1 MRSLRIAAAHVSLV
15 SLAAGAAAGPVEVR
29 LEVLSSGAVLVP
41 VTVDGRGP
49 FTFLL
54 DTGSS
59 HTAVGSELA
68 ESLALPVVAKTRVRT
83 PAGDEMALVV
93 RVQRMDLGG
102 ASVDGLTPS
111 VVSIARLREREP
123 GVEGVLG
130 QDFLSLFDY
139 TVDYRRKRL
148 RWTAEAAEEPA
159 RVPLVQAGDRR
170 LVQVTGG
177 GRPGPALMVPDS
189 GSEGLV
195 IFERNGRTA
204 MRVDETSQLVGVSG
218 LASEQCARGGVLR
231 ELRLGG
237 VTLRNQP
244 AVVLER
250 DGSSAVE
257 GDGLLPLHQFS
268 SVSFNNRE
276 GYLVVRK

>member
-1 MRSLRIAAAHVSLV
+1 MRSLRFAAQLSLV
-15 SLAAGAAAGPVEVR
+15 SLAATAAADPGEVAVKVR
-29 LEVLSSGAVLVP
+29 SSGAILVP
-41 VTVDGRGP
+41 VAIDGRGP

-68 ESLALPVVAKTRVRT
+68 NRLALPVVAKVRVLT
-83 PAGDEMALVV
+83 PAGPEMGLVV
-93 RVQRMDLGG
+93 RLQRMDVGT
-102 ASVDGLTPS
+102 ASASGLTPS

-123 GVEGVLG
+123 GVEGVIG

-148 RWTAEAAEEPA
+148 RWTAEPAEEPA

-170 LVQVTGG
+170 LVQVAGQ
-177 GRPGPALMVPDS
+177 GRPGPVLLVPDS
-189 GSEGLV
+189 GSEGFV
-195 IFERNGRTA
+195 IFEREGRTA
-204 MRVDETSQLVGVSG
+204 VRVDETTSQLVGVSG
-218 LASEQCARGGVLR
+218 LASERSARGGVLR

-244 AVVLER
+244 AVVLGR
-250 DGSSAVE
+250 DGSSAIE
-257 GDGLLPLHQFS
+257 GDGLLPLHHFS
-268 SVSFNNRE
+268 IVSFNNRE

>member
-1 MRSLRIAAAHVSLV
+1 M
-15 SLAAGAAAGPVEVR
+15 G
-29 LEVLSSGAVLVP
+29 
-41 VTVDGRGP
+41 
-49 FTFLL
+49 
-54 DTGSS
+54 
-59 HTAVGSELA
+59 
-68 ESLALPVVAKTRVRT
+68 
-83 PAGDEMALVV
+83 LVV
-93 RVQRMDLGG
+93 RVQHMDVGS
-102 ASVDGLTPS
+102 ASVEGLTPS

-123 GVEGVLG
+123 GAEGVLG

-170 LVQVTGG
+170 LVQVTGNG
-177 GRPGPALMVPDS
+177 QPGPALMVPDS
-189 GSEGLV
+189 GSEGFV

-204 MRVDETSQLVGVSG
+204 VRVDETSQLVGVSG
-218 LASEQCARGGVLR
+218 LAAEQSARGGVLR
-231 ELRLGG
+231 ELRVGG
-237 VTLRNQP
+237 VTLRNQS

-250 DGSSAVE
+250 DGSSAIE

-268 SVSFNNRE
+268 IVSFNNRE

>member
-1 MRSLRIAAAHVSLV
+1 MRSLRIAAQVSLV
-15 SLAAGAAAGPVEVR
+15 SLAAGAAADPGEVALKVR
-29 LEVLSSGAVLVP
+29 SSGALLVP
-41 VTVDGRGP
+41 VAIDGRGT
-49 FTFLL
+49 FDFLL

-59 HTAVGSELA
+59 HTVVGSELA
-68 ESLALPVVAKTRVRT
+68 DRLALPVVAKVRVLT
-83 PAGDEMALVV
+83 PAGAEMGLVV
-93 RVQRMDLGG
+93 RVQHMDVDS
-102 ASVDGLTPS
+102 ASVEGLTPS
-111 VVSIARLREREP
+111 VISIARLREREP

-148 RWTAEAAEEPA
+148 RWTAEAAEGPA

-170 LVQVTGG
+170 LVQVTGN

-189 GSEGLV
+189 GSEGFV

-204 MRVDETSQLVGVSG
+204 VRVDETSQLVGVSG
-218 LASEQCARGGVLR
+218 LAAEQSARRGVLR
-231 ELRLGG
+231 ELRVGG

-244 AVVLER
+244 AVVLGR
-250 DGSSAVE
+250 DGSSAIE

-268 SVSFNNRE
+268 IVSFNNRE